1 MHNLNFFRLMEKR
14 FFVKYCLLLVATL
27 LLSNHLFAQNQLFK
41 AEIEAKVDSVLSL
54 MTVFEKV
61 GQLNQHNGSWEF
73 TGPVPDGDYQ
83 QERFELLKRGG
94 VGTMLNVNGAE
105 ATRAAQKIV
114 MENSR
119 LKIPLIFGYD
129 VIHGYKTMF
138 PIPLGEAASWD
149 LEAIENNS
157 RIAAIEASAAG
168 INWTFAPMM
177 DVTRDPRWG
186 RGMEGAGEDPYLS
199 SLVSVARVKGFQT
212 NDLSAN
218 NSIAATAKHLAA
230 YGFSESGRD
239 YNTVDVSKN
248 TLLNVILPPFKAVSD
263 AGVASM
269 MNSFNDLWAIPTT
282 ASHYLHRDL
291 LKGDWGFKGM
301 VVSDWGSIRQ
311 MVTHGYSKDLEMATK
326 QAIIAGNDIDM
337 ESEGFQRHLVAL
349 VESGEVP
356 MAVLDDAVKRVLR
369 IKFLLGVFDDPY
381 RYSDVAREKAF
392 TYTKEHRMAAR
403 EAAKKSIVLLKNEN
417 NVLPFD
423 PTKKATIAVIGKLAN
438 DKDTPIGSWRGKAE
452 ANSAVS
458 LLEGIK
464 AAVGKNVTVKYAPG
478 YVLAVGDRT
487 FIHELTFGEDDGSGF
502 EEALKIAKEADYVI
516 MAVGEEGF
524 QSGEGRSQVDV
535 SLKGRQVELM
545 NKVLAVNKNTAI
557 VLMNGR
563 AIVEPDLYNNP
574 PAVLETWHLGSE
586 AGNAISDVL
595 FGKYNPS
602 GKMPMTIPRHAGQI
616 PIYYN
621 HKSSGRP
628 TTGPNDTGLVFW
640 SHFTDESNDPQYPF
654 GYGLSYTTFSYS
666 DVKLSAE
673 SMGMDDEV
681 TLSVTLTNTGKM
693 DGEEVVQFYIRDHY
707 GSTIRPVKELK
718 GFQKVF
724 LKAGES
730 KVVDFKITAE
740 TLAAYVADD
749 TFKAE
754 PGAFTFMVGTNAMD
768 VQKVSFMLNE
778 N

>member
-1 MHNLNFFRLMEKR
+1 M
-14 FFVKYCLLLVATL
+14 
-27 LLSNHLFAQNQLFK
+27 
-41 AEIEAKVDSVLSL
+41 
-54 MTVFEKV
+54 
-61 GQLNQHNGSWEF
+61 
-73 TGPVPDGDYQ
+73 
-83 QERFELLKRGG
+83 
-94 VGTMLNVNGAE
+94 
-105 ATRAAQKIV
+105 
-114 MENSR
+114 
-119 LKIPLIFGYD
+119 
-129 VIHGYKTMF
+129 
-138 PIPLGEAASWD
+138 AS
-149 LEAIENNS
+149 
-157 RIAAIEASAAG
+157 
-168 INWTFAPMM
+168 
-177 DVTRDPRWG
+177 
-186 RGMEGAGEDPYLS
+186 
-199 SLVSVARVKGFQT
+199 
-212 NDLSAN
+212 
-218 NSIAATAKHLAA
+218 
-230 YGFSESGRD
+230 
-239 YNTVDVSKN
+239 
-248 TLLNVILPPFKAVSD
+248 
-263 AGVASM
+263 
-269 MNSFNDLWAIPTT
+269 
-282 ASHYLHRDL
+282 
-291 LKGDWGFKGM
+291 
-301 VVSDWGSIRQ
+301 
-311 MVTHGYSKDLEMATK
+311 K

-417 NVLPFD
+417 NLLPFD

-730 KVVDFKITAE
+730 MIVDFKITAE